1 MKVTMNPKLQIVEEA
16 VQTFDEIVQACTRPD
31 KAISGKT
38 LDIYNELAD
47 WGFIDKYKV
56 TDTDN
61 KWLYVVLIAMHLSKS
76 ASSITFSDSY
86 VKQDQRGKWQ
96 IIQSALERA
105 SKEKEK
111 LESEEKEDKKK
122 KKKE

>member
-1 MKVTMNPKLQIVEEA
+1 MKATMTPRLQIVEEA

-38 LDIYNELAD
+38 LDIYKELVD
-47 WGFIDKYKV
+47 WGFVDKYKV
-56 TDTDN
+56 TDADN
-61 KWLYVVLIAMHLSKS
+61 KWLYVVLIAMHLSKN
-76 ASSITFSDSY
+76 ASGVTLSDSY
-86 VKQDQRGKWQ
+86 VKQDQKGKWQ

-111 LESEEKEDKKK
+111 IESEEKDNKRTKKK
-122 KKKE
+122 